1 MEPGLPTQKGIQMI
15 AVYITFAFVTTVV
28 FALRVYVRSRLVKR
42 SWEDWAA
49 GIGWFVYIVFCAAA
63 TVGPFYGTGQHADL
77 LPPRNIAIALR
88 VRVSTIRSQR
98 HWLTINT

>member
-1 MEPGLPTQKGIQMI
+1 MI
-15 AVYITFAFVTTVV
+15 AVYITFAVVSTIV

-49 GIGWFVYIVFCAAA
+49 GIGWFVYIVFCAVA

-77 LPPRNIAIALR
+77 LPPKNISIALR
-88 VRVSTIRSQR
+88 VRTSTICSRR
-98 HWLTINT
+98 YRLTFET